1 MCFLAGI
8 GAGGIFSGM
17 NPAYQVSEIRHH
29 IRTAEVKFFLVEP
42 SLLPTLV
49 DAIEG
54 MGISTNSIFIFNPQG
69 GDVPAGFR
77 SWEWLLGQGEE
88 DWLEINDVETLK
100 NTELARLTTSGT
112 TGLPKFAL
120 QSHYN
125 ATSFHHMVHEA
136 RQTPFDSRQILV
148 LPSFHVA
155 SVPGMHVSPLRS
167 GHAVWIMR
175 RFELEAYLA
184 AIEKF
189 QINSL
194 SVAPPFVMSIINS
207 PLRKKY
213 SLRSIRVILCGAAPL
228 DAESQGQLRALCA
241 PDCGFTQVWG
251 MTETT
256 SALSLF
262 RYPEQDDTGSIGS
275 RFLPNTD
282 VK

>member
-29 IRTAEVKFFLVEP
+29 IKMAEVKFFLVEP
-42 SLLPTLV
+42 PLLRKLL

-54 MGISTNSIFIFNPQG
+54 MGIPTQSIFIFNPKG

-77 SWEWLLGQGEE
+77 SWEWLLCHGEE
-88 DWLEINDVETLK
+88 DWLEITDVEALK

-125 ATSFHHMVHEA
+125 ATSFHHMVQEA

-155 SVPGMHVSPLRS
+155 SVPGMHVSPLRN
-167 GHAVWIMR
+167 GNPVWIMR

-184 AIEKF
+184 SIEKF
-189 QINSL
+189 QINIL
-194 SVAPPFVMSIINS
+194 SMAPPVVMAIINS

-213 SLRSIRVILCGAAPL
+213 SLRSVRVILCGAAPL
-228 DAESQGQLRALCA
+228 DAESQKKLRVLCA

-262 RYPEQDDTGSIGS
+262 RYPDHDDTGSVGN